1 MRFVITFLILSVFFG
16 NKLYAQSEIKVY
28 DKKINRLDKKNRKQG
43 EWLFFNP
50 EGFAIFSCTY
60 KNDNRISPIVF
71 YENSDT
77 AFVKFEKKDSIQ
89 DFIAYYYKKK
99 YYGAYVYT
107 SDSSY
112 RIELE
117 DDNIPPAKLISHI
130 KKYENISCMPLYYF
144 AQQKLIDFTSA
155 GLTGLDVNFNKPV
168 SVILTISG
176 SGIVTGVEFPK
187 NYFSDKEERE
197 LYWMYSTMPRWQ
209 PYFNNNKTGAIKIKL
224 GVNSSISVFKPD

>member
-77 AFVKFEKKDSIQ
+77 AFVKFEKKIASRISSLIIVRKNITALM
-89 DFIAYYYKKK
+89 FI
-99 YYGAYVYT
+99 
-107 SDSSY
+107 
-112 RIELE
+112 
-117 DDNIPPAKLISHI
+117 PAT
-130 KKYENISCMPLYYF
+130 
-144 AQQKLIDFTSA
+144 A
-155 GLTGLDVNFNKPV
+155 
-168 SVILTISG
+168 
-176 SGIVTGVEFPK
+176 VTG
-187 NYFSDKEERE
+187 
-197 LYWMYSTMPRWQ
+197 
-209 PYFNNNKTGAIKIKL
+209 
-224 GVNSSISVFKPD
+224 